1 MDFLEALAVPC
12 IRAKVC
18 LASLKTSEGSPGSK
32 MSSSQNICKMK
43 ESNFRSLHA

>member
-18 LASLKTSEGSPGSK
+18 LASLKTSEGSP
-32 MSSSQNICKMK
+32 SSFVAEKILDFLNIII
-43 ESNFRSLHA
+43 R